1 MARERLDTELVRRGL
16 VRSREQAQELI
27 DAGQVSVGGVV
38 AGKSATRVD
47 RAAAIDI
54 QHVERHY
61 VSRGAHKLIGALDA
75 FPAIT
80 VAGAS
85 CIDIGASTG
94 GFTEVLLERGA
105 AHVIAVDVG
114 YGQLAW
120 PLRSDD
126 RVTVMERTNMRAVV
140 ASDLPYAPTVVVA
153 DVSFISLRT
162 LLPVIAS
169 VASSDADLLLMV
181 KPQFEVGR
189 EQVGDGV
196 IRDPALRESAVASV
210 VSAALS
216 LGWLLCGVVASPL
229 PGPKGNVEYFIWL
242 RAEDAEALAL
252 DPTPAIARAVEEGP
266 QS

>member
-1 MARERLDTELVRRGL
+1 VARERLDTELVRRGL
-16 VRSREQAQELI
+16 VRSREQAQALI

-54 QHVERHY
+54 QQVQKSY

-75 FPAIT
+75 FSDVT
-80 VAGAS
+80 VTGARAL
-85 CIDIGASTG
+85 DIGASTG

-105 AHVIAVDVG
+105 AHVVAVDVG

-120 PLRSDD
+120 PLRSDE
-126 RVTVMERTNMRAVV
+126 RVTVQERTNMRTVRPG
-140 ASDLPYAPTVVVA
+140 DLPYEPDLIVA

-162 LLPVIAS
+162 LLPTIAA
-169 VASSDADLLLMV
+169 VAAKSADLLLMV

-196 IRDPALRESAVASV
+196 IRDPALRESAVTQV
-210 VSAALS
+210 VAAAQA

-242 RAEDAEALAL
+242 RTQDAQALAL